1 MNYVVK
7 ELYIYPIKSLAG
19 IRVESAKAEEMGFEN
34 DRRWMLIDEGNQFI
48 TQRKYP
54 NLSQFY
60 PEING
65 DKIIILHQDT
75 THEFSINETL
85 GEPIFSK
92 VWDDETK
99 VVEVNKATSKWFSE
113 ALGFECKLVK
123 IANNGDRKHNSS
135 KLNTTLNVSLADG
148 YPYLLIGTES
158 LNFLNEKLEEKIT
171 ISRFRPNIVISSLVA
186 HEEDFFGNFQ
196 IGTLKFKNAKPC
208 GRCIMINN
216 DPKNGI
222 VKKEP
227 LNTLSTYRK
236 VDNSILFGTNIMC
249 LNDGEIR
256 VGDALGF
263 LGKLILISSPAIVHV
278 IINHSCGLHM
288 CINYG

>member
-1 MNYVVK
+1 MNFDVK

-19 IRVESAKAEEMGFEN
+19 IRVENAKAEEMGFEN
-34 DRRWMLIDEGNQFI
+34 DRRWMLIDEENQFI

-60 PEING
+60 P
-65 DKIIILHQDT
+65 KIEGNKISILHQKARHD
-75 THEFSINETL
+75 FFIDETVD
-85 GEPIFSK
+85 EPIFSN

-99 VVEVNKATSKWFSE
+99 VFEVNKATSKWFSE

-123 IANNGDRKHNSS
+123 ITNNGDRKHMGT

-148 YPYLLIGTES
+148 YPYLLIGSES
-158 LNFLNEKLEEKIT
+158 LNFLNEKLDEKIT
-171 ISRFRPNIVISSLVA
+171 IERFRPNIVISSLVA
-186 HEEDFFGNFQ
+186 HEEDFFENFQ
-196 IGTLKFKNAKPC
+196 IGKVKFMNAKPC

-216 DPKNGI
+216 NPVNGI

-249 LNDGEIR
+249 LNEGEIA
-256 VGDALGF
+256 VGDT
-263 LGKLILISSPAIVHV
+263 LIF
-278 IINHSCGLHM
+278 
-288 CINYG
+288 

>member
-19 IRVESAKAEEMGFEN
+19 IRVENAKAEEMGFEN
-34 DRRWMLIDEGNQFI
+34 DRRWMLIDEENQFI

-54 NLSQFY
+54 NLSQFS
-60 PEING
+60 P
-65 DKIIILHQDT
+65 KIAAGKIVILHQNT
-75 THEFSINETL
+75 THDFFIDETV
-85 GEPIFSK
+85 GQPILST

-99 VVEVNKATSKWFSE
+99 VVEVNKSTSKWFSE

-123 IANNGDRKHNSS
+123 IVNQGDRKHNST

-148 YPYLLIGTES
+148 YPYLLIGSES

-171 ISRFRPNIVISSLVA
+171 IARFRPNIVISSKLP
-186 HEEDFFGNFQ
+186 HEEDSFDTFQ
-196 IGTLKFKNAKPC
+196 IRNVKFKNAKPC

-236 VDNSILFGTNIMC
+236 VDNSILFGTNVMC
-249 LNDGEIR
+249 LNEGEIR
-256 VGDALGF
+256 VGDVLVF
-263 LGKLILISSPAIVHV
+263 
-278 IINHSCGLHM
+278 
-288 CINYG
+288 

>member
-1 MNYVVK
+1 MKYVVK
-7 ELYIYPIKSLAG
+7 ELFIYPIKSLAR

-34 DRRWMLIDEGNQFI
+34 DRRWMLIDEENQFI

-60 PEING
+60 P
-65 DKIIILHQDT
+65 KIAAGKIAILHQNT
-75 THEFSINETL
+75 THEFFINETVD
-85 GEPIFSK
+85 EPILST

-99 VVEVNKATSKWFSE
+99 VFEVNKATSKWFSE
-113 ALGFECKLVK
+113 ALGFTCKLVK
-123 IANNGDRKHNSS
+123 IINKGDRKHNSS
-135 KLNTTLNVSLADG
+135 KLNITLNVSLADG
-148 YPYLLIGTES
+148 YPYLLIGSES

-171 ISRFRPNIVISSLVA
+171 IARFRPNIVISSLVA

-196 IGTLKFKNAKPC
+196 IGTVKFKNAKPC

-249 LNDGEIR
+249 LNEGEIW
-256 VGDALGF
+256 VGDTLVF
-263 LGKLILISSPAIVHV
+263 
-278 IINHSCGLHM
+278 
-288 CINYG
+288 